1 MGDDAKTPL
10 PEKGGEMLVFVLM
23 KRGFGNEGLRGKIE
37 VRMEVSNEMRR
48 MEWVITTLS
57 PSSGCNDIFLS
68 FQILLSSPHPLLPL
82 SWKPLVFLT
91 SCCSCLFTVA
101 RVSIGKVHWW
111 FRNKKNEDEHT
122 FRRIQHQKQI
132 RMSRQR
138 QWSHRRTSCYH
149 TLPLRINYPDYQ
161 TNKWTDQP
169 DTAEMCRKER
179 ELI

>member
-68 FQILLSSPHPLLPL
+68 FQILLSSPHPLFPL
-82 SWKPLVFLT
+82 S
-91 SCCSCLFTVA
+91 
-101 RVSIGKVHWW
+101 
-111 FRNKKNEDEHT
+111 
-122 FRRIQHQKQI
+122 
-132 RMSRQR
+132 
-138 QWSHRRTSCYH
+138 
-149 TLPLRINYPDYQ
+149 
-161 TNKWTDQP
+161 
-169 DTAEMCRKER
+169 
-179 ELI
+179 